1 MKYVFNV
8 AILVMIGIIVPNVFA
23 DDPYVSG
30 NVVKSD
36 NYPPWD
42 RYIDVNGLRILGAPD
57 IGGSAGVS
65 DEFMEKIARTVQ
77 MILDPH
83 APGIDS
89 ALQKTAINGMGENY
103 SSEEGFSQGLD
114 SNQYGITLQRTF
126 GDSVDQKIFY
136 TVIQS
141 IDENHIGSS
150 SFADNPRW
158 RDMVFQYYF
167 VTNDKDSVNHQINE
181 VLEHLLHTFTHYAFP
196 VVYPVELNIQTP
208 EGLLW
213 ESMQEAIRNGVF
225 GISDYKEMDDGSND
239 YYALLMQ
246 EYTWWLILAEWDYVN
261 KYYPDRS
268 LSPEWADNSRTPSGV
283 AANNPLG
290 HSLYQNYL
298 SKIIAKPC
306 SNILDEMYVVD
317 GTSGYIA
324 THNGYE
330 DVTPIDC
337 TTENFKSF
345 VKEEINS
352 KPSEFEMT
360 KIEKILDKIESSS
373 GPIWL
378 KDIVIWYEQQKISE
392 GQLIKVIE
400 YLIDEKIL
408 KMN

>member
-1 MKYVFNV
+1 V
-8 AILVMIGIIVPNVFA
+8 AVALIGVMVPSVFA

-42 RYIDVNGLRILGAPD
+42 RYIDVNGLRILGAPG

-65 DEFMEKIARTVQ
+65 NEFMEKVARTVQ
-77 MILDPH
+77 LILDPN
-83 APGIDS
+83 APDIDS
-89 ALQKTAINGMGENY
+89 AVQIAAVNGMGKNY
-103 SSEEGFSQGLD
+103 SREEGFPQGLD
-114 SNQYGITLQRTF
+114 SNQYGLTLQRTF
-126 GDSVDQKIFY
+126 GDSDDQKIFY

-141 IDENHIGSS
+141 IDENHIGTP

-167 VTNDKDSVNHQINE
+167 ITNDKDSVNHQINE

-196 VVYPVELNIQTP
+196 IAYPVELNIQTP
-208 EGLLW
+208 KGALW
-213 ESMQEAIRNGVF
+213 EAMQEAIHNGVF
-225 GISDYKEMDDGSND
+225 GISSYKEMDDGSND

-261 KYYPDRS
+261 KYYPNQS
-268 LSPEWADNSRTPSGV
+268 LTPEWANNSRTPKGI
-283 AANNPLG
+283 AENNPLG
-290 HSLYQNYL
+290 HALYQNYI
-298 SKIIAKPC
+298 SKIIAKPD
-306 SNILDEMYVVD
+306 SNTLDEMYAVE

-330 DVTPIDC
+330 DVTPVDG
-337 TTENFKSF
+337 TAENFKSV

-360 KIEKILDKIESSS
+360 EIEKILDKIESSS

-378 KDIVIWYEQQKISE
+378 KDIFIWYEQQQISE
-392 GQLIKVIE
+392 DQLIKVIE

-408 KMN
+408 NMN

>member
-8 AILVMIGIIVPNVFA
+8 VILVMIGIIVPNVFA
-23 DDPYVSG
+23 EDPYVSG

-83 APGIDS
+83 APDIDS
-89 ALQKTAINGMGENY
+89 ALQKTAINGMGKNY

-196 VVYPVELNIQTP
+196 VAYPVELNIQTP

-268 LSPEWADNSRTPSGV
+268 LSPEWADNSRTPDGV

-306 SNILDEMYVVD
+306 SSILDEMYVVD

-330 DVTPIDC
+330 DVTHVDC
-337 TTENFKSF
+337 NTENFKSF
-345 VKEEINS
+345 VKEGINS

-360 KIEKILDKIESSS
+360 KIEKILDKIESNSR
-373 GPIWL
+373 PIWL
-378 KDIVIWYEQQKISE
+378 KDIFIWYEQQQISE
-392 GQLIKVIE
+392 DQLIKIIE
-400 YLIDEKIL
+400 YLINEKIL